1 MSLPRILAILGVV
14 AAVCGA
20 GSGDRA
26 ERVYG
31 CLFQKDLCRRDEICV
46 VDNLFGSCQE
56 DPVEAIYSY
65 NPSRQQLKEL
75 RDDIT
80 ELVADGYGWRDD
92 ITQAT
97 IGGHLDRIHQ
107 HYVTEPPGSQAGYDS
122 QDKADPYLVEL
133 YPGAQQLSTGVEKRR
148 QEMVDQLSK
157 QYLDLMD
164 RERALEQAVEERR
177 MKEALQ
183 WQAQQQ
189 GMLGDGSSEEYVN
202 SWLDDPQIRARL
214 KTLLDTIVQYY
225 GDDIDTP
232 APGDDYVKKGG
243 HTSYYDYP
251 LDEGVDSPN
260 PGEGDGNRLVW
271 GDFGGRD
278 EEEDAPDEKLVLP
291 KWQDY
296 FSDADMTTMPTKR
309 LTEAG
314 MVFGGGG
321 DVEPR
326 DDALDDGVIPT
337 PDADMLLSLVG
348 KELNSLLD
356 GTIKI
361 EDLTDEEYKLLA
373 QAVKETISLLQDD
386 KEQGGDSGSHD
397 GTEDEETRGADG
409 DTEDGT
415 GEEPDSSEEDNKEHP
430 EDTRD
435 PEATKKDPEDAD
447 LEKKE
452 AEDADSDGEED
463 KKDEETWIQEGV
475 GEQKKSPASQQS
487 FFRNGPPSL
496 KFKSEEEGKEEEP
509 TIDSKAWF
517 IPIEDNRGRQVG
529 IFDLK
534 DAMEASVERNHA
546 FLVFDRK
553 VTYED
558 GTKVRDALADILGVP
573 SEIFSDIS
581 VLDNHVSF
589 LVRPNDKG
597 LNASTVAHL
606 AENKKEALQ
615 KAVGME
621 LVGTGIGSNEMS
633 HHVEYLLKTRLL
645 PPLTRIE
652 IVENAEEGPHYL
664 VLTVIV
670 VGCLA
675 GVLVAVIAIY
685 FMKRSA
691 HRDAKLQGLT
701 GGHPDMDAT
710 ADYQELCRQRM
721 ASKATEKPEPMTSQ
735 SRFSSLSEE
744 RVRSPSSRSS
754 TSSWSEEPVSSNMDI
769 STGHIVLAY
778 MEDHLKNK
786 DRLEKEWQQLQNYE
800 PDIHSTVIGVSGGNA
815 AKNRVSDAV
824 PYDHSRVVLN
834 DSLNIGT
841 ADYINAS
848 TITDHDPRNHAYIA
862 TQGPLETTVC
872 DFWQMVWEQGS
883 VVIVMLCS
891 LQEGGSEQ
899 CCQYWPE
906 EGNSLYHI
914 YEVHLVSEHIWCED
928 FLVRSFYLKNIQTGE
943 TRTVTQFHFL
953 SWPQGGIPA
962 TPKALLEFR
971 RKVNKCY
978 RGKSCPIVV
987 HCSDGCGRTGTYCLV
1002 DMVLNRMTKG
1012 AKEIDIAAT
1021 LEHIRDQ
1028 RPNMVKSKDQFEFA
1042 LTAVAEEV
1050 NAILKALPQ

>member
-1 MSLPRILAILGVV
+1 MLLPRILAILGVIV
-14 AAVCGA
+14 CVCG
-20 GSGDRA
+20 GGRA
-26 ERVYG
+26 ERGERVYG

-65 NPSRQQLKEL
+65 NPSSQQLKDL

-80 ELVADGYGWRDD
+80 ELVTDGYGWRED

-97 IGGHLDRIHQ
+97 IGGHLNRIHQ
-107 HYVTEPPGSQAGYDS
+107 DYVAEPPGNQEGYDS
-122 QDKADPYLVEL
+122 LGKADPYLGQL
-133 YPGAQQLSTGVEKRR
+133 YPGAAQLSTGVEKRR
-148 QEMVDQLSK
+148 QEMVDQLNK

-164 RERALEQAVEERR
+164 RERALEQQAVEERH

-183 WQAQQQ
+183 WQAGQQ
-189 GMLGDGSSEEYVN
+189 GILGDDRSEEFVN
-202 SWLDDPQIRARL
+202 SWLDDPEIRAKL
-214 KTLLDTIVQYY
+214 KTLLNTIVQYY
-225 GDDIDTP
+225 GNDIDTP
-232 APGDDYVKKGG
+232 NDDYVKKGG
-243 HTSYYDYP
+243 DGSYYDY
-251 LDEGVDSPN
+251 EGVNSPN
-260 PGEGDGNRLVW
+260 RGEGDGNRLVW
-271 GDFGGRD
+271 GDFGGGGMD
-278 EEEDAPDEKLVLP
+278 EDGVPDEKLVAVP

-296 FSDADMTTMPTKR
+296 FSDADMTTTATKP

-321 DVEPR
+321 DEIESREDPV
-326 DDALDDGVIPT
+326 DDDIIPT

-356 GTIKI
+356 GTIRL

-373 QAVKETISLLQDD
+373 QAVRETISLLQDD
-386 KEQGGDSGSHD
+386 KEQDGDSGGQED
-397 GTEDEETRGADG
+397 AIDEETRDSEGEI
-409 DTEDGT
+409 EDGT
-415 GEEPDSSEEDNKEHP
+415 GEAPDGSEEDTKENP
-430 EDTRD
+430 EETSD
-435 PEATKKDPEDAD
+435 PEVTKKDPEEGAV
-447 LEKKE
+447 EEKE
-452 AEDADSDGEED
+452 AEDADSDGQEE
-463 KKDEETWIQEGV
+463 KKDEETWIQEDQ

-496 KFKSEEEGKEEEP
+496 KFKSEEEEKEEKP

-553 VTYED
+553 VTYDD
-558 GTKVRDALADILGVP
+558 GTKVRDALADIIGVP
-573 SEIFSDIS
+573 TEIFSDIS

-606 AENKKEALQ
+606 AENNKEALQ

-633 HHVEYLLKTRLL
+633 HHVEFLLKTKEL
-645 PPLTRIE
+645 PLTRIE

-800 PDIHSTVIGVSGGNA
+800 PDIHSTVIGLSGGNA

-824 PYDHSRVVLN
+824 PYDHSRVILN

-862 TQGPLETTVC
+862 TQGPLETSVC

-953 SWPQGGIPA
+953 SWPEGGIPA

>member
-164 RERALEQAVEERR
+164 RERALEQQAVEERR

-232 APGDDYVKKGG
+232 APGDDYVKK
-243 HTSYYDYP
+243 
-251 LDEGVDSPN
+251 
-260 PGEGDGNRLVW
+260 
-271 GDFGGRD
+271 
-278 EEEDAPDEKLVLP
+278 
-291 KWQDY
+291 
-296 FSDADMTTMPTKR
+296 
-309 LTEAG
+309 
-314 MVFGGGG
+314 
-321 DVEPR
+321 
-326 DDALDDGVIPT
+326 
-337 PDADMLLSLVG
+337 G

-621 LVGTGIGSNEMS
+621 LVGTGIGSNE
-633 HHVEYLLKTRLL
+633 
-645 PPLTRIE
+645 TRIE

>member
-1 MSLPRILAILGVV
+1 MSLPRILAILGVIV
-14 AAVCGA
+14 SVCGG

-31 CLFQKDLCRRDEICV
+31 CLFQKDLCRRGEICV

-65 NPSRQQLKEL
+65 NPSREQLQDL

-92 ITQAT
+92 VTQAT
-97 IGGHLDRIHQ
+97 IGGHLNRIHQ
-107 HYVTEPPGSQAGYDS
+107 DYVAEPPGNPAGYDS
-122 QDKADPYLVEL
+122 LDKADPYLGEL
-133 YPGAQQLSTGVEKRR
+133 YPGAEQLSTGVEKRR
-148 QEMVDQLSK
+148 QEMVDQLNK
-157 QYLDLMD
+157 QYLELMD
-164 RERALEQAVEERR
+164 RERALEQQAVEERR

-183 WQAQQQ
+183 WRTKQQ
-189 GMLGDGSSEEYVN
+189 GMLGNDGSEELAN
-202 SWLDDPQIRARL
+202 SWLDDPEIRAKL
-214 KTLLDTIVQYY
+214 KTLLNTIVQYY

-232 APGDDYVKKGG
+232 GDDYVKKGG
-243 HTSYYDYP
+243 DSSYYDYP
-251 LDEGVDSPN
+251 LDEGVNSPN
-260 PGEGDGNRLVW
+260 HGEGDGSRLLW
-271 GDFGGRD
+271 GDYGGGGRD
-278 EEEDAPDEKLVLP
+278 EDDAHDEKLVASP

-296 FSDADMTTMPTKR
+296 FSDADMTTTATKP

-321 DVEPR
+321 DEIESRGDPI
-326 DDALDDGVIPT
+326 DDDIIPT

-356 GTIKI
+356 GTIRL
-361 EDLTDEEYKLLA
+361 EDLTDVEYKLLA
-373 QAVKETISLLQDD
+373 QAVRETISLLQDD
-386 KEQGGDSGSHD
+386 SQQDGGGQ
-397 GTEDEETRGADG
+397 EDAEDQETTRGSDG
-409 DTEDGT
+409 ETEDGT
-415 GEEPDSSEEDNKEHP
+415 GEAPDSSDEHQ
-430 EDTRD
+430 EDTSN
-435 PEATKKDPEDAD
+435 PEVSKKDPGGGE
-447 LEKKE
+447 LEEKQ
-452 AEDADSDGEED
+452 AEDADSDGQEE
-463 KKDEETWIQEGV
+463 KKDEETWIQEDQ

-496 KFKSEEEGKEEEP
+496 KFKSEEEEKEEEP

-553 VTYED
+553 VTYDD
-558 GTKVRDALADILGVP
+558 GTKVRDALADIIGVP
-573 SEIFSDIS
+573 NEIFSDIS

-606 AENKKEALQ
+606 AENNKEALQ

-621 LVGTGIGSNEMS
+621 LVGTGIGSNE
-633 HHVEYLLKTRLL
+633 
-645 PPLTRIE
+645 TRIE

-862 TQGPLETTVC
+862 TQGPLESTVC

-891 LQEGGSEQ
+891 LQEAGSEQ

>member
-1 MSLPRILAILGVV
+1 MLLPRILAILGVIV
-14 AAVCGA
+14 CVCG
-20 GSGDRA
+20 GGRA
-26 ERVYG
+26 ERGERVYG

-65 NPSRQQLKEL
+65 NPSSQQLKDL

-92 ITQAT
+92 IAQAT
-97 IGGHLDRIHQ
+97 IGGHLNRIHQ
-107 HYVTEPPGSQAGYDS
+107 DYVAEPPGNQEEYGSLG
-122 QDKADPYLVEL
+122 KADPYLGQL
-133 YPGAQQLSTGVEKRR
+133 YPGAAQLSTGVEKRR
-148 QEMVDQLSK
+148 QEMVDQLNK
-157 QYLDLMD
+157 QYLKLMD
-164 RERALEQAVEERR
+164 RERALEQQAVEERH

-183 WQAQQQ
+183 WQAGQQ
-189 GMLGDGSSEEYVN
+189 GILGDDRSEEFVN
-202 SWLDDPQIRARL
+202 SWLDDPEIRAKL
-214 KTLLDTIVQYY
+214 KTLLNTIVQYY
-225 GDDIDTP
+225 GNDIDTP
-232 APGDDYVKKGG
+232 NDDYVKK
-243 HTSYYDYP
+243 
-251 LDEGVDSPN
+251 
-260 PGEGDGNRLVW
+260 
-271 GDFGGRD
+271 
-278 EEEDAPDEKLVLP
+278 
-291 KWQDY
+291 
-296 FSDADMTTMPTKR
+296 
-309 LTEAG
+309 
-314 MVFGGGG
+314 
-321 DVEPR
+321 
-326 DDALDDGVIPT
+326 
-337 PDADMLLSLVG
+337 G

-356 GTIKI
+356 GTIRL

-373 QAVKETISLLQDD
+373 QAVRETISLLQDD
-386 KEQGGDSGSHD
+386 KEQDGDSGGQED
-397 GTEDEETRGADG
+397 AIDEETRDSEGE
-409 DTEDGT
+409 TEDGT
-415 GEEPDSSEEDNKEHP
+415 GEAPDGSEEDTKENP
-430 EDTRD
+430 EETSD
-435 PEATKKDPEDAD
+435 PEVTKKDPEEGAV
-447 LEKKE
+447 EEKE
-452 AEDADSDGEED
+452 AEDADSDGQEE
-463 KKDEETWIQEGV
+463 KKDEETWIQEDQ

-496 KFKSEEEGKEEEP
+496 KFKSEEEEKEEKP

-553 VTYED
+553 VTYDD
-558 GTKVRDALADILGVP
+558 GTKVRDALADIIGVP
-573 SEIFSDIS
+573 TEIFSDIS

-606 AENKKEALQ
+606 AENNKEALQ

-633 HHVEYLLKTRLL
+633 HHVEFLLKTKEL
-645 PPLTRIE
+645 PLTRIE

-800 PDIHSTVIGVSGGNA
+800 PDIHSTVIGLSGGNA

-824 PYDHSRVVLN
+824 PYDHSRVILN

-862 TQGPLETTVC
+862 TQGPLETSVC

-953 SWPQGGIPA
+953 SWPEGGIPA

>member
-1 MSLPRILAILGVV
+1 MSLPRILAILGVIV
-14 AAVCGA
+14 SVCGG

-31 CLFQKDLCRRDEICV
+31 CLFQKDLCRRGEICV

-65 NPSRQQLKEL
+65 NPSREQLQDL

-92 ITQAT
+92 VTQAT
-97 IGGHLDRIHQ
+97 IGGHLNRIHQ
-107 HYVTEPPGSQAGYDS
+107 DYVAEPPGNPAGYDS
-122 QDKADPYLVEL
+122 LDKADPYLGEL
-133 YPGAQQLSTGVEKRR
+133 YPGAEQLSTGVEKRR
-148 QEMVDQLSK
+148 QEMVDQLNK
-157 QYLDLMD
+157 QYLELMD
-164 RERALEQAVEERR
+164 RERALEQQAVEERR

-183 WQAQQQ
+183 WRTKQQ
-189 GMLGDGSSEEYVN
+189 GMLGNDGSEELAN
-202 SWLDDPQIRARL
+202 SWLDDPEIRAKL
-214 KTLLDTIVQYY
+214 KTLLNTIVQYY

-232 APGDDYVKKGG
+232 GDDYVKK
-243 HTSYYDYP
+243 
-251 LDEGVDSPN
+251 
-260 PGEGDGNRLVW
+260 
-271 GDFGGRD
+271 
-278 EEEDAPDEKLVLP
+278 
-291 KWQDY
+291 
-296 FSDADMTTMPTKR
+296 
-309 LTEAG
+309 
-314 MVFGGGG
+314 
-321 DVEPR
+321 
-326 DDALDDGVIPT
+326 
-337 PDADMLLSLVG
+337 G

-356 GTIKI
+356 GTIRL
-361 EDLTDEEYKLLA
+361 EDLTDVEYKLLA
-373 QAVKETISLLQDD
+373 QAVRETISLLQDD
-386 KEQGGDSGSHD
+386 SQQDGGGQ
-397 GTEDEETRGADG
+397 EDAEDQETTRGSDG
-409 DTEDGT
+409 ETEDGT
-415 GEEPDSSEEDNKEHP
+415 GEAPDSSDEHQ
-430 EDTRD
+430 EDTSN
-435 PEATKKDPEDAD
+435 PEVSKKDPGGGE
-447 LEKKE
+447 LEEKQ
-452 AEDADSDGEED
+452 AEDADSDGQEE
-463 KKDEETWIQEGV
+463 KKDEETWIQEDQ

-496 KFKSEEEGKEEEP
+496 KFKSEEEEKEEEP

-553 VTYED
+553 VTYDD
-558 GTKVRDALADILGVP
+558 GTKVRDALADIIGVP
-573 SEIFSDIS
+573 NEIFSDIS

-606 AENKKEALQ
+606 AENNKEALQ

-633 HHVEYLLKTRLL
+633 HHVEYLLKTRQLT
-645 PPLTRIE
+645 PTRIE

-862 TQGPLETTVC
+862 TQGPLESTVC

-891 LQEGGSEQ
+891 LQEAGSEQ

>member
-1 MSLPRILAILGVV
+1 MLLPRILAILGVIV
-14 AAVCGA
+14 CVCG
-20 GSGDRA
+20 GGRA
-26 ERVYG
+26 ERGERVYG

-65 NPSRQQLKEL
+65 NPSSQQLKDL

-92 ITQAT
+92 IAQAT
-97 IGGHLDRIHQ
+97 IGGHLNRIHQ
-107 HYVTEPPGSQAGYDS
+107 DYVAEPPGNQEEYGSLG
-122 QDKADPYLVEL
+122 KADPYLGQL
-133 YPGAQQLSTGVEKRR
+133 YPGAAQLSTGVEKRR
-148 QEMVDQLSK
+148 QEMVDQLNK
-157 QYLDLMD
+157 QYLKLMD
-164 RERALEQAVEERR
+164 RERALEQAVEERH

-183 WQAQQQ
+183 WQAGQQ
-189 GMLGDGSSEEYVN
+189 GILGDDRSEEFVN
-202 SWLDDPQIRARL
+202 SWLDDPEIRAKL
-214 KTLLDTIVQYY
+214 KTLLNTIVQYY
-225 GDDIDTP
+225 GNDIDTP
-232 APGDDYVKKGG
+232 NDDYVKK
-243 HTSYYDYP
+243 
-251 LDEGVDSPN
+251 
-260 PGEGDGNRLVW
+260 
-271 GDFGGRD
+271 
-278 EEEDAPDEKLVLP
+278 
-291 KWQDY
+291 
-296 FSDADMTTMPTKR
+296 
-309 LTEAG
+309 
-314 MVFGGGG
+314 
-321 DVEPR
+321 
-326 DDALDDGVIPT
+326 
-337 PDADMLLSLVG
+337 G

-356 GTIKI
+356 GTIRL

-373 QAVKETISLLQDD
+373 QAVRETISLLQDD
-386 KEQGGDSGSHD
+386 KEQDGDSGGQED
-397 GTEDEETRGADG
+397 AIDEETRDSEGE
-409 DTEDGT
+409 TEDGT
-415 GEEPDSSEEDNKEHP
+415 GEAPDGSEEDTKENP
-430 EDTRD
+430 EETSD
-435 PEATKKDPEDAD
+435 PEVTKKDPEEGAV
-447 LEKKE
+447 EEKE
-452 AEDADSDGEED
+452 AEDADSDGQEE
-463 KKDEETWIQEGV
+463 KKDEETWIQEDQ

-496 KFKSEEEGKEEEP
+496 KFKSEEEEKEEKP

-553 VTYED
+553 VTYDD
-558 GTKVRDALADILGVP
+558 GTKVRDALADIIGVP
-573 SEIFSDIS
+573 TEIFSDIS

-606 AENKKEALQ
+606 AENNKEALQ

-633 HHVEYLLKTRLL
+633 HHVEFLLKTKEL
-645 PPLTRIE
+645 PLTRIE

-800 PDIHSTVIGVSGGNA
+800 PDIHSTVIGLSGGNA

-824 PYDHSRVVLN
+824 PYDHSRVILN

-862 TQGPLETTVC
+862 TQGPLETSVC

-953 SWPQGGIPA
+953 SWPEGGIPA